1 MKRYWN
7 LREKMWTMGNL
18 YEAHRMARKDKR
30 LYKEVQMVDG
40 NPDYYLGKI
49 REMMLYGKYHISPED
64 YSVSIIRDKT
74 KQRELW
80 KLKYYPHR
88 IIQWA
93 VMLQIEKVF
102 NRTFCTFV
110 CASIKGKWW
119 NWVMH
124 LMNKYMKDTEGTKY
138 CLKLDIK
145 KFYPSINHRLLKKL
159 LRKKFKDKKLLS
171 LLDMIIDSFPWRK
184 GLPIW
189 SYLSQFL
196 ANYYLAF
203 FDHWLKEEL
212 KCKYVIRYMDDI
224 VILAESKKHLRYIY
238 KRIKAYLWWNLC
250 LHIKDNRQVFPT
262 WTRGIDFVGYRYFY
276 RYILLR
282 KSTCKKFK
290 KKARQIKY
298 KQDRGRPL
306 TERERAWI
314 NSYAWWL
321 SRCNSWRLY
330 EKYIQPYL
338 PSIVWYYREFINE
351 RKYVS
356 FWKRIFKLK
365 WRH

>member
-7 LREKMWTMGNL
+7 LREKMRTMENL

-124 LMNKYMKDTEGTKY
+124 LMNKYMKDAEGTKY

-159 LRKKFKDKKLLS
+159 LRKKFKDEKLLS

-203 FDHWLKEEL
+203 FDH
-212 KCKYVIRYMDDI
+212 
-224 VILAESKKHLRYIY
+224 
-238 KRIKAYLWWNLC
+238 
-250 LHIKDNRQVFPT
+250 
-262 WTRGIDFVGYRYFY
+262 
-276 RYILLR
+276 
-282 KSTCKKFK
+282 
-290 KKARQIKY
+290 
-298 KQDRGRPL
+298 
-306 TERERAWI
+306 
-314 NSYAWWL
+314 
-321 SRCNSWRLY
+321 
-330 EKYIQPYL
+330 
-338 PSIVWYYREFINE
+338 
-351 RKYVS
+351 
-356 FWKRIFKLK
+356 
-365 WRH
+365 